1 MQRKRAMVN
10 YEIKNG
16 IVLLAEPFMLDPN
29 FRRAAV
35 LLCEHSPEGSLGFIM
50 NRPTDRRIDELIED
64 FPEFDSTTFWGGP
77 VQTNTIHYLHNV
89 GSLLEDSIKIADG
102 VFWGGDFEKLKF
114 LISSGLVTPTNIR
127 FFMGYAGWDEG
138 QLIDEMAT
146 GSWVPADMHPNYI
159 FKSKPEM
166 LWQQVMYNKGDAYSV
181 IAFMPD
187 TANWN

>member
-1 MQRKRAMVN
+1 MVN

-16 IVLLAEPFMLDPN
+16 IILLAEPFMLDPN

-64 FPEFDSTTFWGGP
+64 FPEFNSNAFWGGP
-77 VQTNTIHYLHNV
+77 VQTDTIHYVHNV
-89 GSLLEDSIKIADG
+89 GNLLEDSIKIADG
-102 VFWGGDFEKLKF
+102 VFWGGDFDKLRF
-114 LISSGLVTPTNIR
+114 LVDSGLITPSNIR

-138 QLIDEMAT
+138 QLMDEMAT
-146 GSWVPADMHPNYI
+146 GSWVPADMHPNYV

-181 IAFMPD
+181 IAYMPD
-187 TANWN
+187 SANWN

>member
-1 MQRKRAMVN
+1 MVN

-114 LISSGLVTPTNIR
+114 LINSGLVTPTNIR

>member
-1 MQRKRAMVN
+1 MVN

-16 IVLLAEPFMLDPN
+16 VILLAEPFMLDPN

-50 NRPTDRRIDELIED
+50 NRPTDTSIDQLIED
-64 FPEFDSTTFWGGP
+64 FPEFHSPVFWGGP
-77 VQTNTIHYLHNV
+77 VQTDTLHYIHNV
-89 GSLLEDSIKIADG
+89 GDLLDDSIRIADG
-102 VFWGGDFEKLKF
+102 VHWGGDFEKLKF
-114 LISSGLVTPTNIR
+114 LITSSLILPENIR
-127 FFMGYAGWDEG
+127 FFMGYSGWDEG
-138 QLIDEMAT
+138 QLLDEMAT
-146 GSWVPADMHPNYI
+146 GSWVPADMHPNYL

-187 TANWN
+187 TASWN